1 VEESG
6 RGKGATTYSSVEH
19 VALLSVISQDPDAF
33 NCSESSPQ
41 WEEAYKRMIAEFY
54 QSCPTWLSG
63 ALHGHFLD
71 LYSAFKIGIRNLS
84 VLDKEK
90 K

>member
-1 VEESG
+1 
-6 RGKGATTYSSVEH
+6 

-63 ALHGHFLD
+63 ALHGNFWTFTVPSKLGLGTC
-71 LYSAFKIGIRNLS
+71 LY
-84 VLDKEK
+84 
-90 K
+90 